1 MKTSLSILSLSIA
14 CAVALAQD
22 APPNPP
28 SQEAQKTTPAKAS
41 STESTSK
48 ALPEMKTTTFKGVLV
63 DMSCYS
69 RTSGSAESRPAVAEA
84 APPSDPAKAPASDQS
99 NTANRSASNAGASCP
114 VSASSSEIGM
124 TMINGQ
130 TARFDLVGNERAQD
144 AMKNNKRWSKSISEN
159 KPIQA
164 TVSGVLNGD
173 KLIVSSIH

>member
-69 RTSGSAESRPAVAEA
+69 RTSGSAGSRPAAAEA
-84 APPSDPAKAPASDQS
+84 ASQS